1 MQEFNSIVYVL
12 DGESNALSPS
22 FIQATNLAKTNQANL
37 TVLKI
42 HPDVKAAGFSNLT
55 DEDFKAKVLTHEKD
69 ILNEFVSSLD
79 KTLNANVEIRFGK
92 KYIEVIR
99 AVQEKKYD
107 LVIKEVDGIDW
118 LDRLFG
124 SDDMHLLRKCPCPVW
139 LIKKKFE
146 GKEKDKHIIAAIDF
160 GDEFESDSRE
170 VNYELNQT
178 ILELSSLLALSEMAT
193 LHVVNAYDVPHAG
206 FIGLWVDQPDK
217 VEKDLFEHEYKKC
230 RQQMNIMMEALKQ
243 KLGEEAFKFLSPKI
257 HILQGPP
264 DRELPKLASDMEA
277 DLVVMGTVGRSGV
290 SGVIIGNTAETILS
304 QIQCS
309 VLAVKPD
316 GFVSPIAVSAI
327 KQ

>member
-1 MQEFNSIVYVL
+1 MQKFNNIVYVF
-12 DGESNALSPS
+12 DGEINALSAS
-22 FIQATNLAKTNQANL
+22 FTQAVNLAKNNQANL

-42 HPDVKAAGFSNLT
+42 HPDIKAAGFSNLT
-55 DEDFKAKVLTHEKD
+55 DEDFKSKVLAYEQD
-69 ILNEFVSSLD
+69 ILNELVSSLD
-79 KTLNANVEIRFGK
+79 EMLNAIAEIRFGK

-99 AVQEKKYD
+99 AVQEKQYD
-107 LVIKEVDGIDW
+107 LVIKEADGIDW

-139 LIKKKFE
+139 LMNKNKWTESKT
-146 GKEKDKHIIAAIDF
+146 KDKHIIAAIDF

-206 FIGLWVDQPDK
+206 FIGLWVEQPDK

-230 RQQMNIMMEALKQ
+230 RQQMNIMMENLKQ
-243 KLGEEAFKFLSPKI
+243 TLGEETFKYLSPKI
-257 HILQGPP
+257 HILQGAP

-277 DLVVMGTVGRSGV
+277 DLMVMGTVGRSGV
-290 SGVIIGNTAETILS
+290 AGVIIGNTAETILS

-316 GFVSPIAVSAI
+316 GFVSPISTI
-327 KQ
+327 KK